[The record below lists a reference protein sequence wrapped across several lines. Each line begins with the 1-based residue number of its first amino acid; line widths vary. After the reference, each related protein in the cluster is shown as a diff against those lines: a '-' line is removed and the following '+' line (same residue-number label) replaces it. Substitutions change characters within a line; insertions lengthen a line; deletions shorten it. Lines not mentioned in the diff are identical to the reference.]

1 MTTKLRRARSVL
13 ATALVLVA
21 GVILAMRTA
30 DAAARTTVVAY
41 FDNSNGVFAGDDVLI
56 RGVPVGKIVKIEPQP
71 LRAKISFWFDRKYR
85 VPADAAAAILSPQL
99 VTGRAIQLT
108 PPYAGGPTMADGT
121 VIPQERTVV
130 PVEWDDLRAQ
140 LQRLTA
146 LLQPTRPGGV
156 STLGALINTAA
167 DNLRGQGATIRDTI
181 IKLSQAISALGDHSK
196 DIFSTVTNL
205 STLVTALHDSAD
217 LLERL
222 NHNLAAVTS
231 LLADGPDKIGQAAED
246 LNAVVADV
254 GSFAAEHR
262 EAIGTASDKLAS
274 ITTALVDSLD
284 DIKQTLHISPT
295 VLQNFNNIFEP
306 ANGALTGALAGNNM
320 ANPIAFLC
328 GAIQAASR
336 LGGEQAAKLCVQYLA
351 PIVKNR
357 QYNYP
362 PLGANLF
369 VGAQARPNEVTY
381 SEDWLRPDY
390 VAPVADTP
398 PDPAAAVTVDP
409 ATGLRGMM
417 MPPGG
422 GWLVRIGLTLV
433 MIAAV
438 VASCGWRG
446 LNSLPLPGTQGN
458 GPGSFA
464 VQAQLPDVNNIQ
476 PNSRVRVA
484 DVTVGHVTK
493 IERQGWHALVT
504 MRLDGDVDLPA
515 NATAK
520 IGTTSLLG
528 SYHIELA
535 PPKGEARQ
543 GKLRDGSLIALSHG
557 SAYPSTEQ
565 TLAALS
571 LVLNGGGLGQVQDIT
586 EALSTAFAGR
596 EHDLRGLIGQLDTFT
611 AYLNNQSGDIIAAT
625 DSLNRL
631 VGKFADQQPV
641 FDRALATIPDAL
653 AVLADERDTL
663 VEAAEQLSK
672 FSALTVDSV
681 NKTTANL
688 VTELRQLGPVLE
700 SLANSGPALT
710 RSLSLLATFPFPNE
724 TFQNF
729 QRGEYAN
736 LTAIVDLTL
745 SRIDQGLLTGT
756 RWECHLTQ
764 LELQWGRTI
773 GQFPS
778 PCTAG
783 YRGTPGNPLT
793 IAYRW
798 DQGP

>member
-108 PPYAGGPTMADGT
+108 PPYAGGSTMADGT

-417 MPPGG
+417 MPPG